1 AYVQSEVFASA
12 ILFACSEGIIP
23 APESSH
29 AIHGALKYAREAD
42 EAGEQRTIL
51 FNLSGHG
58 HFDMAAYDNYFAG
71 KPEDVALDEDEI
83 ALEPAAAQLFGRLV
97 VDGRGLECLA
107 NLAGR
112 ESEQAIERLALSLR
126 CRGHVALARDLR
138 VAQFRRRREVLLD
151 LVAMFSDEPVD
162 RACHRGRLA

>member
-1 AYVQSEVFASA
+1 RFRLCEPGSGRTQLLLGLPQLDPRSTVVRLRFRGLRLRLGRRRLCVAEKRA
-12 ILFACSEGIIP
+12 EP
-23 APESSH
+23 ARLE
-29 AIHGALKYAREAD
+29 L
-42 EAGEQRTIL
+42 
-51 FNLSGHG
+51 
-58 HFDMAAYDNYFAG
+58 
-71 KPEDVALDEDEI
+71 

-151 LVAMFSDEPVD
+151 LVAMFP
-162 RACHRGRLA
+162 